1 MRRFHQI
8 YSSPLRKKRKGKV
21 LQHPCAI
28 EIPHFVG
35 FLNYEIC
42 TRNVLDARF
51 GESVGILSLCNQQDL
66 SVEPALEFAFPF
78 LEGQSPQHRD
88 VCQSPGDRGKFQLKD
103 CYQSLGP

>member
-1 MRRFHQI
+1 MRHRNPALCWI
-8 YSSPLRKKRKGKV
+8 LELRNMYTQR
-21 LQHPCAI
+21 
-28 EIPHFVG
+28 
-35 FLNYEIC
+35 
-42 TRNVLDARF
+42 TRCEVR
-51 GESVGILSLCNQQDL
+51 GSVGILSLCNQQDL